1 MYPDTT
7 NQFSPRQN
15 EMTIDAAF
23 ACTNEIFA
31 GIEKVAKL
39 NVQTIKTSL
48 LEQQALADAALS
60 AQSVSEV
67 LDLQSQQLP
76 AAVTKTFAY
85 WRHME
90 DIAAQTR
97 NDLASAVQEHFGSSL
112 QTFAKMFDFASI
124 GLDAQDMLGK
134 SSQFV
139 MAQSADASAERVA
152 IVDSS
157 GKVLSSEGV
166 RSDLH

>member
-134 SSQFV
+134 SSRFV